1 VSPLSNVLVPL
12 VGRSG
17 ALWGYA
23 ALTGNSTANPIFM
36 SSGHLIS
43 PLTAARLTLALAVHR
58 VVEPVRQAD
67 LRSRRYITENAALW
81 G

>member
-1 VSPLSNVLVPL
+1 
-12 VGRSG
+12 
-17 ALWGYA
+17 
-23 ALTGNSTANPIFM
+23 M